1 MNKLIKTSV
10 ICLTLIFIA
19 GCSNKKESLAESSY
33 SSEELFKLG
42 SQSLE
47 AGSNKKAKEYFIKI
61 NQEYPYSKEAQKAQY
76 LEGLANYNLKDYE
89 TAAIAL
95 TEYID
100 LYPAG
105 EEIENAYYL
114 KALCYYDQI
123 IEVRLDQ
130 NMAERALD
138 ALKALVERFPKGT
151 YTQDVNL
158 KIDLVYD
165 QLAGKEMATGRF
177 YLKKNIIAGA
187 INRFQNVVKE
197 YSTTS
202 YIEEALYRLV
212 ECYYTLGITNE
223 AEKYAAILGKNYP
236 SGKWYRMSYSL
247 IKNNAK

>member
-1 MNKLIKTSV
+1 MNQVTKIAL
-10 ICLTLIFIA
+10 ICLTLLFVA
-19 GCSNKKESLAESSY
+19 SCSNKKDSLADSNY
-33 SSEELFKLG
+33 SPEELFKIG
-42 SQSLE
+42 SGNLE
-47 AGSNKKAKEYFIKI
+47 AGRYKKAKEYFIKI

-76 LEGLANYNLKDYE
+76 LEGLANYNLKAYE
-89 TAAIAL
+89 EASAAL
-95 TEYID
+95 NEYIE

-130 NMAERALD
+130 NVAERALE
-138 ALKALVERFPKGT
+138 ALKAVVERFPNGI
-151 YTQDVNL
+151 YAQDANL

-165 QLAGKEMATGRF
+165 QLAGKEMSVGRF

-197 YSTTS
+197 YPTTS

-212 ECYYTLGITNE
+212 ESYLTLGIKAE
-223 AEKYAAILGKNYP
+223 AEKYASILGKNYP
-236 SGKWYRMSYSL
+236 SGKWYKMSYSL
-247 IKNNAK
+247 IKNNEK